1 MKKIILMLLSMV
13 MITAS
18 CQKKATESSEKNNA
32 SIYETLDTQAFAT
45 AIKNQA
51 EAQII
56 DVRTPEEFAS
66 GHLDKAQNLNW
77 NATEEFEKGV
87 AQLDKSKPVFVYCLA
102 GSRSASA
109 AKKLQEMGF
118 TTIYELEGGYQK
130 WRAAGLA
137 DASAA
142 GGMTQGDFDKLLDTD
157 KKVLVDF
164 YTTWC
169 GPCKKLK
176 PTLDRIATEMSDKV
190 VVVRIDAEE
199 NLALAEAL
207 KVEGYPT
214 LMVYENKKQVWRYLG
229 YLSEEE
235 LKKQLQ

>member
-1 MKKIILMLLSMV
+1 MKKIVLAVLSLV

-18 CQKKATESSEKNNA
+18 CQKKATDTTEKNTA
-32 SIYETLDTQAFAT
+32 SIYKTLNAQAFAM
-45 AIKNQA
+45 ALKNQP

-77 NATEEFEKGV
+77 NATEEFEKGL

-109 AKKLQEMGF
+109 AKKMQELGF
-118 TTIYELEGGYQK
+118 ATIYELEGGYQK

-137 DASAA
+137 DDAPAK
-142 GGMTQGDFDKLLDTD
+142 GMTQSDFEKLLDTD

-176 PTLDRIATEMSDKV
+176 PTLDKIATEMSDKV

>member
-1 MKKIILMLLSMV
+1 MKKIILAVVSLV

-18 CQKKATESSEKNNA
+18 CQKKGTESNEKNTA
-32 SIYETLDTQAFAT
+32 SVYETLDVQAFAT
-45 AIKNQA
+45 AVKKQGDV
-51 EAQII
+51 QII
-56 DVRTPEEFAS
+56 DVRTPEEFAA
-66 GHLDKAQNLNW
+66 GHLEKAQNLNW
-77 NATEEFEKGV
+77 NAAEEFEKGI
-87 AQLDKSKPVFVYCLA
+87 AQLDRSKPVYVYCLA
-102 GSRSASA
+102 GSRSTA
-109 AKKLQEMGF
+109 AAQKLQEMGF
-118 TTIYELEGGYQK
+118 TSIYELAGGYQK

-137 DASAA
+137 DAAPA
-142 GGMTQGDFDKLLDTD
+142 GGMTQSDFDKLLDTD

-176 PTLDRIATEMSDKV
+176 PTLDKIATEMSDKV
-190 VVVRIDAEE
+190 VVVRIDAEK

-207 KVEGYPT
+207 NVEGYPT